1 MKTYSHFGL
10 GAIYF
15 TSENVKKDFESR
27 KCKET
32 NGKRCQLQKR
42 QLTKEFYF
50 GVLTCDKSI

>member
-32 NGKRCQLQKR
+32 NGKDANYK
-42 QLTKEFYF
+42 K
-50 GVLTCDKSI
+50 DN